1 MHSRR
6 AYTRVS
12 FSDPVRV
19 HLPSRDTVVS
29 TLASNLSRGGIFLRL
44 DQPFPKGQ
52 TLSLEFSTFQGP
64 VVIKKGEITWTK
76 VRAPI
81 ESGGVSAVPGM
92 GVRFVKISEEA
103 RQRIGHFVDEM
114 IRRQQVRIEDKRTN
128 YKAKS
133 QPLTDI
139 VEDRNEARRLSSAYI
154 IVSRSAKNTTP
165 RPVAEKATPVP
176 TTPATPFPLTRL
188 LLILN
193 GAVSALIM
201 AAVVVLLLSRPTN
214 IPTSGEKLGIPAPAE
229 PTAVAAL
236 AVETVSAV
244 QTVPVP
250 KDEAPRVGPPM
261 FVETSGG
268 WIVTVAASA
277 PANIYHFTL
286 DDPPRLVVLFQKT
299 TYTGEQH
306 RIEPQVP
313 SIAGVRV
320 QDQLGYTR
328 FTFDFTGWTIPE
340 HTVIKGADNAQIV
353 FSMDISQ

>member
-44 DQPFPKGQ
+44 DQPFTKGQ
-52 TLSLEFSTFQGP
+52 TLALEFNTFQGP
-64 VVIKKGEITWTK
+64 VKINKGEVTWTK

-81 ESGGVSAVPGM
+81 ESGGVGAVPGM
-92 GVRFVKISEEA
+92 GIRFVKISEEA

-114 IRRQQVRIEDKRTN
+114 IRRQQVRIEDKRTS
-128 YKAKS
+128 YKAES

-139 VEDRNEARRLSSAYI
+139 VEDRNDARRLSSAYI
-154 IVSRSAKNTTP
+154 IVSRSAKDTTP
-165 RPVAEKATPVP
+165 RPVVEKATPVP
-176 TTPATPFPLTRL
+176 AARATPFPLTRL

-193 GAVSALIM
+193 GTVSALIM
-201 AAVVVLLLSRPTN
+201 AAVAVLLLTRPAT
-214 IPTSGEKLGIPAPAE
+214 IPAPEIQPYAPPPPE
-229 PTAVAAL
+229 PVAAAAVTAK
-236 AVETVSAV
+236 AVEHP
-244 QTVPVP
+244 VPVP
-250 KDEAPRVGPPM
+250 VDDAPRVGPPV

-268 WIVTVAASA
+268 WIVTVAATA

-313 SIAGVRV
+313 SMADVLV

-328 FTFDFTGWTIPE
+328 FTFNFTGWTIPE
-340 HTVIKGADNAQIV
+340 HTVIKGADSAQIV